1 MAARIYPRRHLALC
15 VYDFLVHDFGCRC
28 PDIIYPANPCHL
40 VGNFQCLGNALS
52 LGHLPDDDVQPLLR
66 LLVNIG
72 KIAVQAA
79 AEQQAG
85 IAGLAVFPN
94 VPQVPLAPYADRLFF
109 FSGYSQTGKV
119 VVANQLIP
127 QAVALA

>member
-85 IAGLAVFPN
+85 IAGLAVFPD
-94 VPQVPLAPYADRLFF
+94 VPQVSLTPYATGCS
-109 FSGYSQTGKV
+109 FSEGAVRQGK
-119 VVANQLIP
+119 
-127 QAVALA
+127 